1 MSSATKPTCMVS
13 PIPASKG
20 VVDSRPRE
28 VAVDE
33 METGMAAASSYSR
46 SSGYG
51 SSTSSLASSSSV
63 TSFHNAYS
71 NGNRGTVGSYFGMTG
86 LDNMGNTCF
95 MNSVLQC
102 LANTR
107 ELRDFFLRGRFQ
119 KDLNRDNPLGLGG
132 NLAISYAILLK
143 VLWGGSTSSYAPSK
157 LKSLVAHKVR
167 GKGNTNQLIPDGQNH

>member
-1 MSSATKPTCMVS
+1 MLTKYCQQTDKP
-13 PIPASKG
+13 KKLL
-20 VVDSRPRE
+20 D
-28 VAVDE
+28 
-33 METGMAAASSYSR
+33 
-46 SSGYG
+46 
-51 SSTSSLASSSSV
+51 SLAHGLGTSSSSGV
-63 TSFHNAYS
+63 
-71 NGNRGTVGSYFGMTG
+71 VGRKNDDGRVGHYFGMTG

-107 ELRDFFLRGRFQ
+107 HLRDFFLQGQFQ

-157 LKSLVAHKVR
+157 LKSLVAQRVR
-167 GKGNTNQLIPDGQNH
+167 SS